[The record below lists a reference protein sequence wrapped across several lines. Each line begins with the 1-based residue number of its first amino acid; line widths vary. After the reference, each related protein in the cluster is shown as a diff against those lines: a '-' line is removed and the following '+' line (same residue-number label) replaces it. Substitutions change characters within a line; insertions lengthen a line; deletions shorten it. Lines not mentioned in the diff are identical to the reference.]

1 MENEENVINANNDN
15 KLLKLKKKSNQN
27 LSK

>member
-15 KLLKLKKKSNQN
+15 KLLKLKKKSNKN